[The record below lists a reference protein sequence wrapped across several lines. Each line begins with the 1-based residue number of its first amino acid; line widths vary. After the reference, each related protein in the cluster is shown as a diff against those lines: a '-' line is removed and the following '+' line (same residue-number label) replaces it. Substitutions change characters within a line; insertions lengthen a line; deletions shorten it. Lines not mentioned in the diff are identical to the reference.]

1 MRPDESDR
9 LTPKQAAFFF
19 LIWQPFSPVSC
30 FTKDLVDSGWRLV
43 YAIVYRLDSE
53 SLVFICN
60 GPNSGNMLAQP
71 LWFLL
76 ASTAVARDAPCSLQT
91 YILIRLIQAD
101 PQTVLHNSPQLTTAG
116 RCRCNN
122 GGDGRS

>member
-1 MRPDESDR
+1 MVLSGWPPCCSSH
-9 LTPKQAAFFF
+9 F
-19 LIWQPFSPVSC
+19 LIWRLFSPVSS
-30 FTKDLVDSGWRLV
+30 FAKDLVDSGWRLV
-43 YAIVYRLDSE
+43 YTVIYRLDSE

-76 ASTAVARDAPCSLQT
+76 ASTAIARDAPRSLQT

-101 PQTVLHNSPQLTTAG
+101 PQTVLHNIPQLTTAS